1 MLECVKIK
9 PTTQSVP
16 LFPTTKTLFPGK
28 EGGKKWE
35 KRPISVVF
43 PHFFHKAKVG
53 PAQFFL
59 FGELRGL

>member
-16 LFPTTKTLFPGK
+16 LFPTTKTLFP
-28 EGGKKWE
+28 E
-35 KRPISVVF
+35 
-43 PHFFHKAKVG
+43 KVG
-53 PAQFFL
+53 KAPNQRRFSTLFPQSKSGAGPNAQFFL